1 MSWHENQNKNCKKS
15 YYVYSNIG
23 ITQIFDIEETKQRG
37 QIRVVKVKK
46 KYIWRRIIKVV
57 TFYFGIWSPLH
68 VFTDCIAFFNHLWW
82 I

>member
-1 MSWHENQNKNCKKS
+1 MSRHENQNKNCEKS
-15 YYVYSNIG
+15 HYVYSKIG

-46 KYIWRRIIKVV
+46 KYIWKRIMKVV
-57 TFYFGIWSPLH
+57 TSYFWNLEPTPRLYRLYCLFY
-68 VFTDCIAFFNHLWW
+68 HLWW